1 MEAIHVTPFVGYVY
15 PNETVVAWTIL
26 IAVYPYLTGLV
37 AGASSVSVLYT
48 GTGLKEY
55 KPVSRLALLAAFAF
69 MLTVP
74 IVLLSHL
81 GHPERALGAMITPNF
96 NSAFSMFGY
105 FAMLYTFILML
116 EIWFEFRVY
125 NVLQARNSIGIKRLF
140 YRTLTLFDDNISA
153 EARAFDHKWLR
164 RIVIFSILGAHGLHG
179 YVGFVF
185 SSLKSREWW
194 SSELTIVIFVIS
206 AIVSG
211 LAAVMLMYLVV
222 SAYRKSKVDE
232 ICLRGLAFY
241 LMIFAIFT
249 LFLEGVEF
257 VSLLYKGKEG
267 IELVMEYV
275 TGPMF
280 YRFFIIQFLVGAV
293 VPITILFGVWKFKLS
308 GIKLIVATSV
318 ASVLSLG
325 QVFMMR
331 YNVVIGGQEISKTMR
346 GYLEYHVPV
355 FGIEGALAAIGAIIF
370 SLCLTYVFVKIFTID
385 FEDEKVV
392 DDAASTSLA
401 QGGKGDAIAST
412 EI

>member
-1 MEAIHVTPFVGYVY
+1 METFHVSPAIGYVY
-15 PNETVVAWTIL
+15 PNETVIAWTIL

-48 GTGLKEY
+48 GVGLKVY
-55 KPVSRLALLAAFAF
+55 KPVARLALLAAFGF

-105 FAMLYTFILML
+105 FAMLYSFILFL
-116 EIWFEFRVY
+116 EIWFEFRVF
-125 NVLQARNSIGIKRLF
+125 NVLKARSSTGIKKFF
-140 YRTLTLFDDNISA
+140 YQALSMFDDNISA
-153 EARAFDHKWLR
+153 QSQEFDRKWLR

-211 LAAVMLMYLVV
+211 LAVVILMYLVV
-222 SAYRKSKVDE
+222 SAYRKVRVDE
-232 ICLRGLAFY
+232 ECVRGLAFY
-241 LMIFAIFT
+241 LLIFAIFT

-257 VSLLYKGKEG
+257 LSLIYKGKEG
-267 IELVMEYV
+267 IELIMQYV
-275 TGPMF
+275 SGPMF
-280 YRFFIIQFLVGAV
+280 YRFFVVQFLAGAV
-293 VPITILFGVWKFKLS
+293 IPILILFSVWKFKLA
-308 GIKLIVATSV
+308 GKKLITATSI
-318 ASVLSLG
+318 ACTFSLI

-346 GYLEYHVPV
+346 GYLEYHVPLT
-355 FGIEGALAAIGAIIF
+355 GIEGSIAAVTAILF
-370 SLCLTYVFVKIFTID
+370 SLTLIFIFVRVFSID
-385 FEDEKVV
+385 FDEEQEVEREV
-392 DDAASTSLA
+392 GS
-401 QGGKGDAIAST
+401 QPAIDRA
-412 EI
+412 

>member
-1 MEAIHVTPFVGYVY
+1 MDAFHVTPFVGYVY
-15 PNETVVAWTIL
+15 PNETVISWTIL

-48 GTGLKEY
+48 GSGLKEY

-96 NSAFSMFGY
+96 ASAFSMFGY
-105 FAMLYTFILML
+105 FAMLYSFILFL

-125 NVLQARNSIGIKRLF
+125 NVLQARKSIGLKKLF
-140 YRTLTLFDDNISA
+140 YRMLTLFDDNISA
-153 EARAFDHKWLR
+153 ESRAFDHKWLR

-211 LAAVMLMYLVV
+211 MAAVMLMYLVV
-222 SAYRKSKVDE
+222 SAFRKIKVDE
-232 ICLRGLAFY
+232 VCLRGLSFY

-257 VSLLYKGKEG
+257 ISLLYKAKEG
-267 IELVMEYV
+267 IELILEYMQ
-275 TGPMF
+275 GPMF
-280 YRFFIIQFLVGAV
+280 YRFFIVQFLIGAV
-293 VPITILFGVWKFKLS
+293 VPITILFCVWKFKLS

-318 ASVLSLG
+318 ASVLALI

-346 GYLEYHVPV
+346 GYLEYEVPI
-355 FGIEGALAAIGAIIF
+355 FGLEGALAAFTALIF
-370 SLCLTYVFVKIFTID
+370 SLCLTYVFVKVFTIG
-385 FEDEKVV
+385 FEDEKEI
-392 DDAASTSLA
+392 DNTKSQSNE
-401 QGGKGDAIAST
+401 DAITSEEMQT
-412 EI
+412 

>member
-1 MEAIHVTPFVGYVY
+1 MEPIHVTAFVGYVY
-15 PNETVVAWTIL
+15 PNETVIAWTIL

-48 GTGLKEY
+48 GSGLKEF

-96 NSAFSMFGY
+96 ASAFSMFGY
-105 FAMLYTFILML
+105 FAMLYSFILFI

-125 NVLQARNSIGIKRLF
+125 NVLQARSSTGIKRFF
-140 YRTLTLFDDNISA
+140 YRTLTLFDDNIST
-153 EARAFDHKWLR
+153 EAQAFDHKWLR

-194 SSELTIVIFVIS
+194 SSELTIVIFVVS

-211 LAAVMLMYLVV
+211 IAVVMLMYLAV
-222 SAYRKSKVDE
+222 SAFRKTKVE
-232 ICLRGLAFY
+232 EECLRGLCFY

-257 VSLLYKGKEG
+257 ISLLYKAKEG
-267 IELVMEYV
+267 IDLILEYV
-275 TGPMF
+275 MGPMF
-280 YRFFIIQFLVGAV
+280 YRFFVVQFLIGAI
-293 VPITILFGVWKFKLS
+293 VPLIILFWIWKFKPS
-308 GIKLIVATSV
+308 GKKLIVATSLV
-318 ASVLSLG
+318 SVLALI

-346 GYLEYHVPV
+346 GYLEYQVPV
-355 FGIEGALAAIGAIIF
+355 FGIEGALAATGAIIF
-370 SLCLTYVFVKIFTID
+370 SLCLAYVLAKVFTIG
-385 FEDEKVV
+385 FEDENIV
-392 DDAASTSLA
+392 DDSESYNTSNTA
-401 QGGKGDAIAST
+401 EET
-412 EI
+412 

>member
-1 MEAIHVTPFVGYVY
+1 MEPIHVSSFVGYVY
-15 PNETVVAWTIL
+15 PNETVIAWTIL

-48 GTGLKEY
+48 GSGLKEF

-96 NSAFSMFGY
+96 SSAFSMFGY
-105 FAMLYTFILML
+105 FAMLYSFILFL

-125 NVLQARNSIGIKRLF
+125 NVLQARKSSGIKRLF
-140 YRTLTLFDDNISA
+140 YRTLTLFDDNIST
-153 EARAFDHKWLR
+153 EAQAFDHKWLR

-206 AIVSG
+206 AVVSG
-211 LAAVMLMYLVV
+211 IAVVMLMYLVV
-222 SAYRKSKVDE
+222 SAFRKSKVEED
-232 ICLRGLAFY
+232 CLRGLCFY
-241 LMIFAIFT
+241 LMIFAVFT

-257 VSLLYKGKEG
+257 VSLLYKAKEG
-267 IELVMEYV
+267 IDLILEYV

-280 YRFFIIQFLVGAV
+280 YRFFVVQFFLGAI
-293 VPITILFGVWKFKLS
+293 VPLMILFWIWKFKPS
-308 GIKLIVATSV
+308 GKKLIIATSV
-318 ASVLSLG
+318 VSVLALI

-346 GYLEYHVPV
+346 GYLEYQVPI
-355 FGIEGALAAIGAIIF
+355 FGIEGALAATGAIIF
-370 SLCLTYVFVKIFTID
+370 SLCLTYVLAKVFTIG
-385 FEDEKVV
+385 FEDENIV
-392 DDAASTSLA
+392 DDSESYSTSNTA
-401 QGGKGDAIAST
+401 EET
-412 EI
+412 

>member
-1 MEAIHVTPFVGYVY
+1 MEPIHVTPFVGYVY

-48 GTGLKEY
+48 GSGLKEF

-96 NSAFSMFGY
+96 ASAFSMFGY
-105 FAMLYTFILML
+105 FAMLYTVILML
-116 EIWFEFRVY
+116 EIWFEFRIY
-125 NVLQARNSIGIKRLF
+125 NVMQARKSSGIKKLF

-153 EARAFDHKWLR
+153 ESRAFDHKWLR

-211 LAAVMLMYLVV
+211 IAAVMLMYLVV
-222 SAYRKSKVDE
+222 SAFRKIKVDE
-232 ICLRGLAFY
+232 VCIRGLAFY

-249 LFLEGVEF
+249 MFLEGVEF
-257 VSLLYKGKEG
+257 VSLVYKGKEG
-267 IELVMEYV
+267 IELVLAYV

-280 YRFFIIQFLVGAV
+280 YRFFIVQFLLGAV
-293 VPITILFGVWKFKLS
+293 VPVIILFTIWKFKLS
-308 GIKLIVATSV
+308 GKPLIIATSIT
-318 ASVLSLG
+318 SVLMLI

-346 GYLEYHVPV
+346 GYLEYHVPTL
-355 FGIEGALAAIGAIIF
+355 GIEGSIAAGTAILF
-370 SLCLTYVFVKIFTID
+370 SLTLAYVLVKIFTID
-385 FEDEKVV
+385 FEDEEEMASEPETV
-392 DDAASTSLA
+392 DSDNAVAST
-401 QGGKGDAIAST
+401 
-412 EI
+412 

>member
-1 MEAIHVTPFVGYVY
+1 MEPIHVTPFVGYVY
-15 PNETVVAWTIL
+15 PNETVIAWTVL

-55 KPVSRLALLAAFAF
+55 KPVARLALLSAMAF
-69 MLTVP
+69 MITVP

-96 NSAFSMFGY
+96 VSAFSMFGY
-105 FAMLYTFILML
+105 FAMLYTVILSL

-125 NVLQARNSIGIKRLF
+125 NVLQARKSTGFKRLF
-140 YRTLTLFDDNISA
+140 YRTLTLFDDNIS
-153 EARAFDHKWLR
+153 EQARAFDHKWLR
-164 RIVIFSILGAHGLHG
+164 RIVIFSIIGAHGLHG

-211 LAAVMLMYLVV
+211 LAAVMLMYIVV
-222 SAYRKSKVDE
+222 SAFRKTRIDE
-232 ICLRGLAFY
+232 VCLSGLAFY

-249 LFLEGVEF
+249 IFLEGVEF
-257 VSLLYKGKEG
+257 VSLVYKSKEG
-267 IELVMEYV
+267 IELILSYV

-280 YRFFIIQFLVGAV
+280 YRFFIVQFLLGAV
-293 VPITILFGVWKFKLS
+293 VPVIILFSIWKFKFK
-308 GIKLIVATSV
+308 GKILITATAITSV
-318 ASVLSLG
+318 LMLI

-346 GYLEYHVPV
+346 GYLSYEVPTM
-355 FGIEGALAAIGAIIF
+355 GHEGSVAAIIAILF
-370 SLCLTYVFVKIFTID
+370 SLCLAFVLAKVFTID
-385 FEDEKVV
+385 YEDEEVV
-392 DDAASTSLA
+392 GEKIHSKENSII
-401 QGGKGDAIAST
+401 GGNLPV
-412 EI
+412 

>member
-48 GTGLKEY
+48 GSGLKEF
-55 KPVSRLALLAAFAF
+55 KPVSRLALLAALGF

-96 NSAFSMFGY
+96 TSAFSMFGY
-105 FAMLYTFILML
+105 FAMLYTVILLL
-116 EIWFEFRVY
+116 EIWFEFRIY
-125 NVLQARNSIGIKRLF
+125 NVLQARKSAGFRRLF
-140 YRTLTLFDDNISA
+140 YRTLTLYDDNIST
-153 EARAFDHKWLR
+153 ESRAFDHKWLR

-211 LAAVMLMYLVV
+211 LAAVMLMYIVV
-222 SAYRKSKVDE
+222 SAFRKTKVDE
-232 ICLRGLAFY
+232 VCLRGLAFY

-257 VSLLYKGKEG
+257 VSMVYKGKEG
-267 IELVMEYV
+267 IGLILEYV

-280 YRFFIIQFLVGAV
+280 YRFFMVQFLFGAAA
-293 VPITILFGVWKFKLS
+293 PIAILFTVWKFQLS
-308 GIKLIVATSV
+308 GKKLIIATSI
-318 ASVLSLG
+318 ASALALI

-346 GYLEYHVPV
+346 GYLEYEVPV
-355 FGIEGALAAIGAIIF
+355 FGVEGALAALTAIVF
-370 SLCLTYVFVKIFTID
+370 SLCLTYIFVKVFTID

-392 DDAASTSLA
+392 EGTGSYNIESPVA
-401 QGGKGDAIAST
+401 GENI
-412 EI
+412 

>member
-1 MEAIHVTPFVGYVY
+1 METFHVTPFVGYVY
-15 PNETVVAWTIL
+15 PNETVIAWTIL

-48 GTGLKEY
+48 GSGLKEF
-55 KPVSRLALLAAFAF
+55 KPVSRLALLAALGF

-96 NSAFSMFGY
+96 TSAFSMFGY
-105 FAMLYTFILML
+105 FAMLYTFILFL

-125 NVLQARNSIGIKRLF
+125 NVLQARKSVGLKRLF
-140 YRTLTLFDDNISA
+140 YRTLTLFDDNIST
-153 EARAFDHKWLR
+153 EARAFDHKWLK

-222 SAYRKSKVDE
+222 SAYRKTKVDQ
-232 ICLRGLAFY
+232 ICLRGLSFY

-257 VSLLYKGKEG
+257 VSLMYKGKEG
-267 IELVMEYV
+267 IELIMEYV
-275 TGPMF
+275 KGPMF
-280 YRFFIIQFLVGAV
+280 YRFFIFQFLVGAV
-293 VPITILFGVWKFKLS
+293 LPITILFSVWKFKFS
-308 GIKLIVATSV
+308 GTKLIAATTV
-318 ASVLSLG
+318 ASVLSLC

-346 GYLEYHVPV
+346 GYLEYQVPMT
-355 FGIEGALAAIGAIIF
+355 GIEGALAALGAIVF
-370 SLCLTYVFVKIFTID
+370 SLCLTYVFVKIFTIG
-385 FEDEKVV
+385 FEDEKAI
-392 DDAASTSLA
+392 DDAESLGNAGAITSA
-401 QGGKGDAIAST
+401 
-412 EI
+412 EM

>member
-1 MEAIHVTPFVGYVY
+1 MDSVHVSQAVGYVY
-15 PNETVVAWTIL
+15 PNETVIAWTIL

-48 GTGLKEY
+48 GTNLKEY
-55 KPVSRLALLAAFAF
+55 KPVSRLALLAAFGF

-74 IVLLSHL
+74 IVLLTHL

-96 NSAFSMFGY
+96 RSAFSMFGY
-105 FAMLYTFILML
+105 FAMLYTFILAL

-125 NVLQARNSIGIKRLF
+125 NVLQARNSSGVKKLF
-140 YRTLTLFDDNISA
+140 YQCLSLFDDNISP
-153 EARAFDHKWLR
+153 ESRAFDHKWQR

-211 LAAVMLMYLVV
+211 LAAVILMYLVV
-222 SAYRKSKVDE
+222 STVRKIKIDE
-232 ICLRGLAFY
+232 GCVRGLAFY

-257 VSLLYKGKEG
+257 VSLIYKAKEG
-267 IELVMEYV
+267 IELIMDYV
-275 TGPMF
+275 TGRMF
-280 YRFFIIQFLVGAV
+280 YRFFIVQFLIGAV
-293 VPITILFGVWKFKLS
+293 IPITILFIVWKRKLK
-308 GIKLIVATSV
+308 GKKLFYATGL
-318 ASVLSLG
+318 ASTLG
-325 QVFMMR
+325 LIQVFMMR

-346 GYLEYHVPV
+346 GYLEYHVPLW
-355 FGIEGALAAIGAIIF
+355 GMEGSIAAVSAILF
-370 SLCLTYVFVKIFTID
+370 SLLLTYIFVRVFTID
-385 FEDEKVV
+385 FEDEDAVEEGHAS
-392 DDAASTSLA
+392 DDGTAADLETIP
-401 QGGKGDAIAST
+401 GR
-412 EI
+412 

>member
-1 MEAIHVTPFVGYVY
+1 MEAIHVTSFTGYVY

-48 GTGLKEY
+48 GSGLKEY
-55 KPVSRLALLAAFAF
+55 KPVSRLALLAAFGF

-96 NSAFSMFGY
+96 KSAFSMFGY
-105 FAMLYTFILML
+105 FAMLYSFILFL

-125 NVLQARNSIGIKRLF
+125 NVLQARSSTGIKRLF
-140 YRTLTLFDDNISA
+140 YRTLTLFDDNISP
-153 EARAFDHKWLR
+153 ESQAFDHKWMR

-222 SAYRKSKVDE
+222 STYRKQKADE
-232 ICLRGLAFY
+232 VCLRGLAFY

-257 VSLLYKGKEG
+257 VSLIYKAKEG
-267 IELVMEYV
+267 IGLILEYV

-280 YRFFIIQFLVGAV
+280 YRFFIVQFLVGAV
-293 VPITILFGVWKFKLS
+293 VPILILFSVWRFQLS
-308 GIKLIVATSV
+308 GRKLYLATAT
-318 ASVLSLG
+318 ASVLALA

-346 GYLEYHVPV
+346 GYLDYEVPLG
-355 FGIEGALAAIGAIIF
+355 GIEGSVAAIGAIIF
-370 SLCLTYVFVKIFTID
+370 SLCLTFVFVKVFTID
-385 FEDEKVV
+385 FEDESVV
-392 DDAASTSLA
+392 QDRHTMETS
-401 QGGKGDAIAST
+401 GNSGVIPS
-412 EI
+412 

>member
-1 MEAIHVTPFVGYVY
+1 METFHVSPFVGYVY
-15 PNETVVAWTIL
+15 PNETVIAWTIL

-48 GTGLKEY
+48 GAGRKEF
-55 KPVSRLALLAAFAF
+55 KPVARLALLAAFAF

-96 NSAFSMFGY
+96 TSAFSMFGY

-116 EIWFEFRVY
+116 EIWFEFRVF
-125 NVLQARNSIGIKRLF
+125 NVLQARKSVGIKRLF
-140 YRTLTLFDDNISA
+140 YRVLTLFDDNISA

-211 LAAVMLMYLVV
+211 IAAVMLMYIVV
-222 SAYRKSKVDE
+222 SAYRKTRIDDT
-232 ICLRGLAFY
+232 CLRGLAFY

-257 VSLLYKGKEG
+257 VSLIYKGKEG
-267 IELVMEYV
+267 IELVMQYV
-275 TGPMF
+275 MGPMF
-280 YRFFIIQFLVGAV
+280 YRFFVVQFFLGAI
-293 VPITILFGVWKFKLS
+293 VPISILFWVWRRKPS
-308 GIKLIVATSV
+308 GKKLIAATSLV
-318 ASVLSLG
+318 SVLSLS

-346 GYLEYHVPV
+346 GYLEYHVPLT
-355 FGIEGALAAIGAIIF
+355 GIEGSLAAIGAIIF
-370 SLCLTYVFVKIFTID
+370 SLCLAYLFVKAFTID
-385 FEDEKVV
+385 YEDENEGAQT
-392 DDAASTSLA
+392 DAASISK
-401 QGGKGDAIAST
+401 QDAMLRT
-412 EI
+412 EM

>member
-1 MEAIHVTPFVGYVY
+1 MEALHVTPYVGYVY

-48 GTGLKEY
+48 GAGLKEY

-96 NSAFSMFGY
+96 TSAFSMFGY

-125 NVLQARNSIGIKRLF
+125 NVLQARKSRGLKKLF
-140 YRTLTLFDDNISA
+140 YRSVTLFDDNISA
-153 EARAFDHKWLR
+153 EARAFDHRWLR

-222 SAYRKSKVDE
+222 SAYRKATVDE
-232 ICLRGLAFY
+232 TCLRGLSFY

-267 IELVMEYV
+267 IELILEYV
-275 TGPMF
+275 QGPMF
-280 YRFFIIQFLVGAV
+280 YRFFVVQFLVGAV
-293 VPITILFGVWKFKLS
+293 VPILILFSIWKFKLS
-308 GIKLIVATSV
+308 GTKLIVATST
-318 ASVLSLG
+318 ASVLALI

-346 GYLEYHVPV
+346 GYLDYQVPLT
-355 FGIEGALAAIGAIIF
+355 GIEGSLAAAGAIIF
-370 SLCLTYVFVKIFTID
+370 SLVLAYILVKIFTIG
-385 FEDEKVV
+385 FEDEKAVEE
-392 DDAASTSLA
+392 AASPES
-401 QGGKGDAIAST
+401 DAVITGA
-412 EI
+412 

>member
-1 MEAIHVTPFVGYVY
+1 MEAFHVTPFVGYVY

-48 GTGLKEY
+48 GAGLKEY

-96 NSAFSMFGY
+96 TSAFSMFGY

-116 EIWFEFRVY
+116 EIWFEFRVF
-125 NVLQARNSIGIKRLF
+125 NVLQARKSTGLKRLF
-140 YRTLTLFDDNISA
+140 YRTITLYDDNISA

-211 LAAVMLMYLVV
+211 LAVVILMYLVV

-232 ICLRGLAFY
+232 ICLRGLSFY

-267 IELVMEYV
+267 IELIMTYV
-275 TGPMF
+275 EGPMF
-280 YRFFIIQFLVGAV
+280 YRFFIFQFLVGAV
-293 VPITILFGVWKFKLS
+293 VPITILFCVWKFKLS
-308 GIKLIVATSV
+308 GTKLITATSV
-318 ASVLSLG
+318 VSVLSLC

-346 GYLEYHVPV
+346 GYLEYQVPLT
-355 FGIEGALAAIGAIIF
+355 GIEGGLAALGAIIF
-370 SLCLTYVFVKIFTID
+370 SLCLAYILVKIFTIG
-385 FEDEKVV
+385 FEDEEVV
-392 DDAASTSLA
+392 ADAEAPSQAGLSLST
-401 QGGKGDAIAST
+401 D
-412 EI
+412 

>member
-1 MEAIHVTPFVGYVY
+1 MEPIHVTPFVGYVY

-48 GTGLKEY
+48 GSGLKEF

-96 NSAFSMFGY
+96 ASAFSMFGY
-105 FAMLYTFILML
+105 FAMLYTVILML

-125 NVLQARNSIGIKRLF
+125 NVMQARKSSGIKQLF
-140 YRTLTLFDDNISA
+140 YRTLTLYDDNISA
-153 EARAFDHKWLR
+153 ESRAFDHRWLR

-211 LAAVMLMYLVV
+211 IAAVMLMYLVV
-222 SAYRKSKVDE
+222 SAFRKTKVDE
-232 ICLRGLAFY
+232 ICVRGLAFY

-249 LFLEGVEF
+249 MFLEGVEF
-257 VSLLYKGKEG
+257 ISLVYKGKEG
-267 IELVMEYV
+267 IELVMAYV

-280 YRFFIIQFLVGAV
+280 YRFFIVQFLLGAV
-293 VPITILFGVWKFKLS
+293 VPVIILFTIWKFKLS
-308 GIKLIVATSV
+308 GKALITATSIT
-318 ASVLSLG
+318 SVLMLI

-346 GYLEYHVPV
+346 GYLEYHVPTL
-355 FGIEGALAAIGAIIF
+355 GIEGSIAAGTAILF
-370 SLCLTYVFVKIFTID
+370 SLTLAYVLVKIFTID
-385 FEDEKVV
+385 FEDEITTDEVEPV
-392 DDAASTSLA
+392 N
-401 QGGKGDAIAST
+401 GKNT
-412 EI
+412 VTNLL

>member
-48 GTGLKEY
+48 GSGLKEF
-55 KPVSRLALLAAFAF
+55 KPVARLALLAAFAF
-69 MLTVP
+69 MITVP

-96 NSAFSMFGY
+96 KSAFSMFGY
-105 FAMLYTFILML
+105 FAMLYSFILFL
-116 EIWFEFRVY
+116 EIWFEFRVF
-125 NVLQARNSIGIKRLF
+125 NVLQARKSTGLKRLF
-140 YRTLTLFDDNISA
+140 YRTLTLFDDNIS
-153 EARAFDHKWLR
+153 EESRAFDHKWLR

-211 LAAVMLMYLVV
+211 IAAVMLMYIVV
-222 SAYRKSKVDE
+222 SAFRKIKIDE
-232 ICLRGLAFY
+232 ICIRGLSFY

-257 VSLLYKGKEG
+257 VSLVYKAKEG
-267 IELVMEYV
+267 IGLILDYV

-280 YRFFIIQFLVGAV
+280 YRFFIVQFLIGAV
-293 VPITILFGVWKFKLS
+293 VPIVILFGVWKFQLS
-308 GIKLIVATSV
+308 GKKLVVATTT
-318 ASVLSLG
+318 ASVLALC

-346 GYLEYHVPV
+346 GYLEYQVPV
-355 FGIEGALAAIGAIIF
+355 FGHEGSLAAIGAILF
-370 SLCLTYVFVKIFTID
+370 SLCLAYFFVKVFTID
-385 FEDEKVV
+385 YEDE
-392 DDAASTSLA
+392 DALDEAGVEHQARSDEPVIPNV
-401 QGGKGDAIAST
+401 KI
-412 EI
+412 

>member
-1 MEAIHVTPFVGYVY
+1 MEAFHVTPYVGYVY
-15 PNETVVAWTIL
+15 PNETVIAWTIL

-48 GTGLKEY
+48 GTNLKEY

-96 NSAFSMFGY
+96 TSAFSMFGY

-125 NVLQARNSIGIKRLF
+125 NVLQARKSSGLKRLF
-140 YRTLTLFDDNISA
+140 YLTLTLFDDNISP

-211 LAAVMLMYLVV
+211 LAVVIVMYLVV
-222 SAYRKSKVDE
+222 SAYRKQMVDE
-232 ICLRGLAFY
+232 ICLRGLSFY

-257 VSLLYKGKEG
+257 VSLIYKGKEG
-267 IELVMEYV
+267 IELIMAYV
-275 TGPMF
+275 QGPMF
-280 YRFFIIQFLVGAV
+280 YRFFVVQFLIGAL
-293 VPITILFGVWKFKLS
+293 VPITILFSIWKFKLS
-308 GIKLIVATSV
+308 GKKLIVATSV
-318 ASVLSLG
+318 ASVLALI

-346 GYLEYHVPV
+346 GYLDYQVPV
-355 FGIEGALAAIGAIIF
+355 FGIEGALAAVSAIIF
-370 SLCLTYVFVKIFTID
+370 SLCLTYVFVKVFTID
-385 FEDEKVV
+385 FEDE
-392 DDAASTSLA
+392 
-401 QGGKGDAIAST
+401 QAIAEAEPSSQGEVMEGG
-412 EI
+412 EIQT

>member
-1 MEAIHVTPFVGYVY
+1 MEPVHVTPFIGYVY
-15 PNETVVAWTIL
+15 PNETVIAWTVL

-48 GTGLKEY
+48 GSGLREY
-55 KPVSRLALLAAFAF
+55 KPVARLALLAAFAF
-69 MLTVP
+69 MVTVP

-96 NSAFSMFGY
+96 KSAFSMFGY
-105 FAMLYTFILML
+105 FAMLYTFILFL

-125 NVLQARNSIGIKRLF
+125 NVLQARNSTGIKRLF
-140 YRTLTLFDDNISA
+140 YRALTLFDDDISQQSR
-153 EARAFDHKWLR
+153 EFDHKWLR
-164 RIVIFSILGAHGLHG
+164 FIVIFSILGAHGLHG

-211 LAAVMLMYLVV
+211 LAAVMLMYIVV
-222 SAYRKSKVDE
+222 SVFRKKPADE
-232 ICLRGLAFY
+232 NCVRGLSFY

-257 VSLLYKGKEG
+257 VSLVYKAKEG
-267 IELVMEYV
+267 IELILDYVM
-275 TGPMF
+275 GPMY
-280 YRFFIIQFLVGAV
+280 YRFFMVQFLIGAV
-293 VPITILFGVWKFKLS
+293 VPIAILFCIWRFELS
-308 GIKLIVATSV
+308 GRPLILSAAT
-318 ASVLSLG
+318 ASVLALS

-346 GYLEYHVPV
+346 GYLEYEVP
-355 FGIEGALAAIGAIIF
+355 FGGIEGVLAAVGAIVF
-370 SLCLTYVFVKIFTID
+370 SLVLAYVMARIFTID
-385 FEDEKVV
+385 YSDENQQ
-392 DDAASTSLA
+392 AESSLA
-401 QGGKGDAIAST
+401 TKEPETLELHT
-412 EI
+412 EK

>member
-1 MEAIHVTPFVGYVY
+1 MDPVHVSQAVGYVY
-15 PNETVVAWTIL
+15 PNETIVAWTIL

-48 GTGLKEY
+48 GAGLKEY
-55 KPVSRLALLAAFAF
+55 KPVSRLALLAAFGF

-74 IVLLSHL
+74 VVLLTHL

-96 NSAFSMFGY
+96 RSAFSMFGY
-105 FAMLYTFILML
+105 FAMLYTFILFL
-116 EIWFEFRVY
+116 EIWFEYRVY
-125 NVLQARNSIGIKRLF
+125 NVLQARQSTGIKKWF
-140 YRTLTLFDDNISA
+140 YRSLSLFDDNISA
-153 EARAFDHKWLR
+153 ESRVFDHKWQR

-211 LAAVMLMYLVV
+211 LAAVILMYLLV
-222 SAYRKSKVDE
+222 SAYRKAKVDE
-232 ICLRGLAFY
+232 MCVRGLAFY

-257 VSLLYKGKEG
+257 VSLIYKAKEG
-267 IELVMEYV
+267 IELIMEYV
-275 TGPMF
+275 SGRMF
-280 YRFFIIQFLVGAV
+280 YRFFIIQFIVGAV
-293 VPITILFGVWKFKLS
+293 LPISILFLVWRRKFS
-308 GIKLIVATSV
+308 GRKLIFATGL
-318 ASVLSLG
+318 ASTLALV

-346 GYLEYHVPV
+346 GYLEYHVPMW
-355 FGIEGALAAIGAIIF
+355 GMEGGVAAVSAILF
-370 SLCLTYVFVKIFTID
+370 SLVLTYIFVRVFTIG
-385 FEDEKVV
+385 FEDENSEPETVSTLGR
-392 DDAASTSLA
+392 DAVLN
-401 QGGKGDAIAST
+401 Q
-412 EI
+412 

>member
-1 MEAIHVTPFVGYVY
+1 MDAFHVTPFVGYVY

-48 GTGLKEY
+48 GSGLKEY

-96 NSAFSMFGY
+96 TSAFSMFGY
-105 FAMLYTFILML
+105 FAMLYTFILFL

-125 NVLQARNSIGIKRLF
+125 NVLQARKSVGLKRLF

-211 LAAVMLMYLVV
+211 MAAVMLMYLVV
-222 SAYRKSKVDE
+222 SAYRKIKVDE
-232 ICLRGLAFY
+232 ACLRGLSFY

-267 IELVMEYV
+267 IELVIEYV
-275 TGPMF
+275 MGPMF

-293 VPITILFGVWKFKLS
+293 VPITILFFVWKFKLS
-308 GIKLIVATSV
+308 GTKLIIATSV
-318 ASVLSLG
+318 ASVLALC

-346 GYLEYHVPV
+346 GYLEYQVPV
-355 FGIEGALAAIGAIIF
+355 SGIEGSLAAIGAIIF
-370 SLCLTYVFVKIFTID
+370 SLCLTYVFVKVFTIG
-385 FEDEKVV
+385 FEDEHIV
-392 DDAASTSLA
+392 DEA
-401 QGGKGDAIAST
+401 QSHSKGDAILS
-412 EI
+412 EEM

>member
-15 PNETVVAWTIL
+15 PNETVIAWTVL

-48 GTGLKEY
+48 GTNLKEY
-55 KPVSRLALLAAFAF
+55 KPVSRLALLAALGF

-96 NSAFSMFGY
+96 RSAFSMFGY
-105 FAMLYTFILML
+105 FAMLYTFILLL

-125 NVLQARNSIGIKRLF
+125 NVLQARNSTGIKQLF
-140 YRTLTLFDDNISA
+140 YRTLTLFDDNISS

-211 LAAVMLMYLVV
+211 LAAVILIYLVV
-222 SAYRKSKVDE
+222 SAYRKARIDE
-232 ICLRGLAFY
+232 VCLRGLAFY

-257 VSLLYKGKEG
+257 ISLIYKGKEG
-267 IELVMEYV
+267 IELIIEYV

-280 YRFFIIQFLVGAV
+280 YRFFIVQFLVGAV
-293 VPITILFGVWKFKLS
+293 IPITILFCVWKFQLTGK
-308 GIKLIVATSV
+308 KLIIATSV
-318 ASVLSLG
+318 VSVLALI

-346 GYLEYHVPV
+346 GYLEYRVPLL
-355 FGIEGALAAIGAIIF
+355 GIEGSLAAILAICF
-370 SLCLTYVFVKIFTID
+370 SLTLTYIFVRVFTID
-385 FEDEKVV
+385 FDDERYLEKENEAGAEKELTAGEVQ
-392 DDAASTSLA
+392 T
-401 QGGKGDAIAST
+401 
-412 EI
+412 

>member
-1 MEAIHVTPFVGYVY
+1 MDVIHVTPFVGYVY

-48 GTGLKEY
+48 GSGLKEF
-55 KPVSRLALLAAFAF
+55 KPVARLALLAALGF

-96 NSAFSMFGY
+96 TSAFSMFGY
-105 FAMLYTFILML
+105 FAMLYTFILFL

-125 NVLQARNSIGIKRLF
+125 NVLQARQAVGFKKLF
-140 YRTLTLFDDNISA
+140 YRTITLFDDNITA
-153 EARAFDHKWLR
+153 EAKAFDHKWLR

-222 SAYRKSKVDE
+222 SAFRKRTVDPV
-232 ICLRGLAFY
+232 CLRGLAFY

-267 IELVMEYV
+267 IELILAYVM
-275 TGPMF
+275 GPMF
-280 YRFFIIQFLVGAV
+280 YRFFIFQFLVGAV
-293 VPITILFGVWKFKLS
+293 LPISLLFLIWKFRFSGTKL
-308 GIKLIVATSV
+308 VVTASV
-318 ASVLSLG
+318 ASVLSLA

-346 GYLEYHVPV
+346 GYLEYQVPLT
-355 FGIEGALAAIGAIIF
+355 GIEGSLAAIGAVIF

-385 FEDEKVV
+385 YEDEKAE
-392 DDAASTSLA
+392 DAAELP
-401 QGGKGDAIAST
+401 GKGGVIVGEES
-412 EI
+412 

>member
-1 MEAIHVTPFVGYVY
+1 MMEAIHVTPFVGYVY
-15 PNETVVAWTIL
+15 PNETVIAWTVL

-48 GTGLKEY
+48 GTNLKEY
-55 KPVSRLALLAAFAF
+55 KPVSRLALLAALGF

-96 NSAFSMFGY
+96 RSAFSMFGY
-105 FAMLYTFILML
+105 FAMLYTFILLL

-125 NVLQARNSIGIKRLF
+125 NVLQARNSTGIKQLF
-140 YRTLTLFDDNISA
+140 YRTLTLFDDNISS

-211 LAAVMLMYLVV
+211 LAAVILIYLVV
-222 SAYRKSKVDE
+222 SAYRKARIDE
-232 ICLRGLAFY
+232 VCLRGLAFY

-257 VSLLYKGKEG
+257 ISLIYKGKEG
-267 IELVMEYV
+267 IELIIEYV

-280 YRFFIIQFLVGAV
+280 YRFFIVQFLVGAV
-293 VPITILFGVWKFKLS
+293 IPITILFCVWKFQLTGK
-308 GIKLIVATSV
+308 KLIIATSV
-318 ASVLSLG
+318 VSVLALI

-346 GYLEYHVPV
+346 GYLEYRVPLL
-355 FGIEGALAAIGAIIF
+355 GIEGSLAAILAICF
-370 SLCLTYVFVKIFTID
+370 SLTLTYIFVRVFTID
-385 FEDEKVV
+385 FDDERYLEKENEAGAEKELTAGEVQ
-392 DDAASTSLA
+392 T
-401 QGGKGDAIAST
+401 
-412 EI
+412 

>member
-1 MEAIHVTPFVGYVY
+1 MEPIHVTPFVGYVY
-15 PNETVVAWTIL
+15 PNETVIAWTVL

-48 GTGLKEY
+48 GSGLKEY

-69 MLTVP
+69 MITVP

-96 NSAFSMFGY
+96 VSAFSMFGY
-105 FAMLYTFILML
+105 FAMLYTVILAL

-125 NVLQARNSIGIKRLF
+125 NILVARKSTGLKRLF
-140 YRTLTLFDDNISA
+140 YRAITLFSDDISA
-153 EARAFDHKWLR
+153 ESRKFDHKWLR
-164 RIVIFSILGAHGLHG
+164 RIIIFSILGAHGLHG

-211 LAAVMLMYLVV
+211 LAAVMLMYIVV
-222 SAYRKSKVDE
+222 SAFRKIKADE
-232 ICLRGLAFY
+232 VCLRGLSFY

-257 VSLLYKGKEG
+257 ISLVYKAKEG
-267 IELVMEYV
+267 IELILSYVM
-275 TGPMF
+275 GPMF
-280 YRFFIIQFLVGAV
+280 WRFFIVQFLVGAV
-293 VPITILFGVWKFKLS
+293 VPILLLFSIWKFKIS
-308 GIKLIVATSV
+308 GRKLIVMTSLS
-318 ASVLSLG
+318 SVLALS

-346 GYLEYHVPV
+346 GYLEYQVPV
-355 FGIEGALAAIGAIIF
+355 LGHEGSLAAIGAIIF
-370 SLCLTYVFVKIFTID
+370 SLVLAYVFVRIFTID
-385 FEDEKVV
+385 FEDEQAVQG
-392 DDAASTSLA
+392 DGAAETGSSTKENS
-401 QGGKGDAIAST
+401 IP
-412 EI
+412 IM

>member
-1 MEAIHVTPFVGYVY
+1 METFHVTSFAGYVY
-15 PNETVVAWTIL
+15 PNETVISWTIL

-48 GTGLKEY
+48 GAGRKEF

-96 NSAFSMFGY
+96 TSAFSMFGY

-116 EIWFEFRVY
+116 EIWFEFRVF
-125 NVLQARNSIGIKRLF
+125 NVLQARKSTGIKRLF
-140 YRTLTLFDDNISA
+140 YRTLTLFDDNISS

-211 LAAVMLMYLVV
+211 IAAVMLIYIVV
-222 SAYRKSKVDE
+222 SAYRKTRVDD
-232 ICLRGLAFY
+232 ICLRGLAYY

-257 VSLLYKGKEG
+257 LSLLYKAKEG
-267 IELVMEYV
+267 IELIIEYV
-275 TGPMF
+275 MGPMF
-280 YRFFIIQFLVGAV
+280 YRFFIVQFLVGAV
-293 VPITILFGVWKFKLS
+293 VPISILFWVWRRKPS
-308 GIKLIVATSV
+308 GKRLIYATSFV
-318 ASVLSLG
+318 SVLSLI

-346 GYLEYHVPV
+346 GYLDYHVPLT
-355 FGIEGALAAIGAIIF
+355 GIEGGLAAIGAIIF
-370 SLCLTYVFVKIFTID
+370 SLCLAYLFVKVLTID
-385 FEDEKVV
+385 FEDENVV
-392 DDAASTSLA
+392 ADT
-401 QGGKGDAIAST
+401 GGVT
-412 EI
+412 VT

>member
-1 MEAIHVTPFVGYVY
+1 MDHVHVSQAIGYVY
-15 PNETVVAWTIL
+15 PNETVIAWTIL

-48 GTGLKEY
+48 GTGVKTF
-55 KPVSRLALLAAFAF
+55 KPVSRLALLAALGF

-74 IVLLSHL
+74 IVLLTHL

-96 NSAFSMFGY
+96 RSAFSMFGY
-105 FAMLYTFILML
+105 FAMLYTFILFI
-116 EIWFEFRVY
+116 EIWFEYRIY
-125 NVLQARNSIGIKRLF
+125 NVLQARKSTGIKKLF
-140 YRTLTLFDDNISA
+140 YQCLSLFDDNISP
-153 EARAFDHKWLR
+153 ESRVFDHKWQR

-211 LAAVMLMYLVV
+211 LAAVIVMYLFV
-222 SAYRKSKVDE
+222 SAYRKVKIDDN
-232 ICLRGLAFY
+232 CLRGLAFY

-257 VSLLYKGKEG
+257 ISLIYKAKEG
-267 IELVMEYV
+267 IELIIQYV
-275 TGPMF
+275 SERMYF
-280 YRFFIIQFLVGAV
+280 RFFIVQFIIGAV
-293 VPITILFGVWKFKLS
+293 IPISILFMVWKRKLAGMPLYVTT
-308 GIKLIVATSV
+308 GIASTLALI
-318 ASVLSLG
+318 

-355 FGIEGALAAIGAIIF
+355 WGMEGSVAAVAAILF
-370 SLCLTYVFVKIFTID
+370 SLLLTYIFVRIFTID
-385 FEDEKVV
+385 FEDEEQLQNEL
-392 DDAASTSLA
+392 ASGEATASTLESVP
-401 QGGKGDAIAST
+401 GN
-412 EI
+412 

>member
-1 MEAIHVTPFVGYVY
+1 MEAFHVTPFVGYVY
-15 PNETVVAWTIL
+15 PNETVIAWTIL

-96 NSAFSMFGY
+96 TSAFSMFGY

-125 NVLQARNSIGIKRLF
+125 NVLQARQSTGLKRLF

-222 SAYRKSKVDE
+222 SAYRKSRVDE

-257 VSLLYKGKEG
+257 VSLIYKGKEG
-267 IELVMEYV
+267 IELIMAYV

-280 YRFFIIQFLVGAV
+280 YRFFIVQFLVGAV
-293 VPITILFGVWKFKLS
+293 LPISILFCVWKFKLS
-308 GIKLIVATSV
+308 GKLLIITTSV
-318 ASVLSLG
+318 TSVLSLC

-346 GYLEYHVPV
+346 GYLDYQVPV
-355 FGIEGALAAIGAIIF
+355 LGIEGSLAALGAIIF
-370 SLCLTYVFVKIFTID
+370 SLVLSYIFVRIFTID
-385 FEDEKVV
+385 FEDETATDEVALPDK
-392 DDAASTSLA
+392 AE
-401 QGGKGDAIAST
+401 AITGA
-412 EI
+412 EV

>member
-1 MEAIHVTPFVGYVY
+1 MEHFHVTSFVGYVY
-15 PNETVVAWTIL
+15 PNETVIAWTIL

-48 GTGLKEY
+48 GAGRKEF
-55 KPVSRLALLAAFAF
+55 KPVARLALLAAFAF

-96 NSAFSMFGY
+96 TSAFSMFGY

-125 NVLQARNSIGIKRLF
+125 NVLQARKSSGIKRLF
-140 YRTLTLFDDNISA
+140 YRILTLFDDDISS
-153 EARAFDHKWLR
+153 ESRAFDHKWLR

-211 LAAVMLMYLVV
+211 IAAVMLIYIVV
-222 SAYRKSKVDE
+222 SAFRKIKVDDE
-232 ICLRGLAFY
+232 CVRGLAFY

-257 VSLLYKGKEG
+257 LSLLYKAKEG
-267 IELVMEYV
+267 IEEIMIYV

-280 YRFFIIQFLVGAV
+280 YRFFIVQFLIGAV
-293 VPITILFGVWKFKLS
+293 VPITILFWIWRRKPAGK
-308 GIKLIVATSV
+308 KLIFATSFV
-318 ASVLSLG
+318 SVLSLC

-346 GYLEYHVPV
+346 GYLEYQVPLT
-355 FGIEGALAAIGAIIF
+355 GIEGSLAAAGAIIF
-370 SLCLTYVFVKIFTID
+370 SLCLAYVFVKVLTID
-385 FEDEKVV
+385 YEDEK
-392 DDAASTSLA
+392 AMSE
-401 QGGKGDAIAST
+401 T
-412 EI
+412 ESPQNEAYGSAVKA

>member
-48 GTGLKEY
+48 GSGLKEY
-55 KPVSRLALLAAFAF
+55 KPVARLALLAAFAF
-69 MLTVP
+69 MITVP

-96 NSAFSMFGY
+96 TSAFSMFGY
-105 FAMLYTFILML
+105 FAALYTVILFL

-125 NVLQARNSIGIKRLF
+125 NVLQARNSTGLKRLF
-140 YRTLTLFDDNISA
+140 YRTITLFDDNISP
-153 EARAFDHKWLR
+153 EARKFDHKWLR

-211 LAAVMLMYLVV
+211 LAVVMLMYLVV
-222 SAYRKSKVDE
+222 SAFRKIKVDE

-257 VSLLYKGKEG
+257 ISLIYKSKEG
-267 IELVMEYV
+267 IELVLEYV
-275 TGPMF
+275 MGPMF
-280 YRFFIIQFLVGAV
+280 YRFFIVQFLLGAV
-293 VPITILFGVWKFKLS
+293 VPIFILFFVWKLKFSGKL
-308 GIKLIVATSV
+308 LIASTATV
-318 ASVLSLG
+318 SVLFLI

-346 GYLEYHVPV
+346 GYLEYQVPV
-355 FGIEGALAAIGAIIF
+355 FGIEGALAAIGAVIF
-370 SLCLTYVFVKIFTID
+370 SLCLTYIFVKVFTMD
-385 FEDEKVV
+385 YEEEKAVQ
-392 DDAASTSLA
+392 DTES
-401 QGGKGDAIAST
+401 QGDSETPRTKLTI
-412 EI
+412 